1 MVKYIVEI
9 PAARCIIPW
18 KVAKRCSKDLE
29 EMLAA
34 FAEEWSKK
42 LKILH
47 ARSQRRKKQKS
58 EEQKAE
64 VRRQTE
70 KSEVRSQM
78 SRKQKDKKVFRGSYC
93 LGE

>member
-1 MVKYIVEI
+1 VVKYIVEI

-42 LKILH
+42 IKNF
-47 ARSQRRKKQKS
+47 ACQKSDGKSRSQKSDEQKSEVRRKKQKS
-58 EEQKAE
+58 E
-64 VRRQTE
+64 VR
-70 KSEVRSQM
+70 
-78 SRKQKDKKVFRGSYC
+78 
-93 LGE
+93 